1 MIKLYEI
8 YYVGG
13 ISKIMVKNFAGY
25 WVILYIVF
33 KLEIINFSRVFLLNL
48 MVKMI
53 IYDIDFKWFMKLCF

>member
-13 ISKIMVKNFAGY
+13 ISKIMVKNFVGY